1 LPVIAIPGDDAWE
14 AWDGRRCSPV
24 GMSRS
29 CSIAT
34 RQGGTPPLGFAA
46 DLKAAGVRGSVI
58 DLASRRHDG
67 YDLTDWLA
75 SRPELHG
82 AELCW
87 ALGAPGT
94 RARSHAA
101 QGPGR

>member
-1 LPVIAIPGDDAWE
+1 MPASAIPGDDAWE
-14 AWDGRRCSPV
+14 AQWAPLLTGRHV
-24 GMSRS
+24 
-29 CSIAT
+29 SIVFDCDQAG
-34 RQGGTPPLGFAA
+34 RDAAARIAA